1 MSPER
6 PRIAGEIRLRVTSS
20 DDPASFEIGSDLLR
34 PDGLPWS
41 RPLYAL
47 SKFYPHIY
55 EKLREDQLV
64 PDDLDRALATFPK
77 ARIRYS
83 HSQILYTL
91 NDTVIVDFS
100 VGFPQFIAIT
110 EQGMDY
116 LLSSRVFFDFREL
129 YKVPPYK
136 GADTNPHLLIHPGL

>member
-1 MSPER
+1 
-6 PRIAGEIRLRVTSS
+6 
-20 DDPASFEIGSDLLR
+20 LR

-55 EKLREDQLV
+55 ERLREDQLV
-64 PDDLDRALATFPK
+64 PDDLDRVLATFPK
-77 ARIRYS
+77 SRIRYS

-100 VGFPQFIAIT
+100 VNIPRFIAIT
-110 EQGMDY
+110 EQGMDH
-116 LLSSRVFFDFREL
+116 LLSSRVFFDYRNL
-129 YKVPPYK
+129 YKVLPYT
-136 GADTNPHLLIHPGL
+136 GAAHKSPSLDTPGPILIILMNL